1 MEFDLKWAHMARYEL
16 ILKLDGALWP
26 TIILKLLLTPK
37 GAKED
42 PTNLKKVL
50 KSAPNQ
56 PSFCVNPFRSDFEHE
71 GDAAKE
77 DGIRPYGKT
86 VSEMENG
93 EMD

>member
-1 MEFDLKWAHMARYEL
+1 MAQDHF
-16 ILKLDGALWP
+16 K
-26 TIILKLLLTPK
+26 TPPGPK
-37 GAKED
+37 RGYKR
-42 PTNLKKVL
+42 PLKKVL

-56 PSFCVNPFRSDFEHE
+56 PSFCVNPFRFDFEHE